1 MDIITS
7 LCLLGACFGF
17 TRFTKYSVEISPFFV
32 VTSCI
37 TTLYLFA
44 YAGLLTL
51 GVYCLLLLGGALL
64 FTIIYDC
71 IRFPV
76 RIFDSYLT
84 PGFSVWLVFAVTLG
98 LVASNNIFMF
108 GDDLMHWAPH
118 TKAMFSH
125 QGFMTKGD
133 YLFHKSYPPGA
144 RLFHYFYY
152 SLSEF
157 SEGRALLAQVLLSL
171 APICLFAKG
180 FKWGEWRKAALFVIF
195 GFLVSLLYGFRV
207 GPLIS
212 LLMDRPVGVFMG
224 GALVFY
230 CLSDRTPKDIL
241 LLIPVFF
248 AVMLFKLKFLP
259 FMLLLLAIIFLDQC
273 LGVYYGYRG
282 KQQISTKKMV
292 SVLVSIFCLFLGVL
306 IAKYSWSLYLTNIG
320 VPLEWNAS
328 ITFQQVMVSFSKVAS
343 ARDTLTIQHFKDY
356 LWDQSG
362 VIIALLAL
370 SYLFPLTMPL
380 KMDRIRWWTAAVW
393 LLVGFS
399 AYVFGLLLLYL
410 YVFNSF
416 HGVMLAS
423 ILRYS
428 GIYFIM
434 WTFFV
439 LAMFRVALQGVELS
453 FMRTAE
459 NTLLSILITLML
471 IAAMFTHGNRLV
483 AEENLRSRVQLRAQ
497 IAKISDK
504 VKLLTPDESKV
515 FLVWQ
520 NSMGLQAVTLMYDL
534 MPRMFNEKPVGFGA
548 PYTDDRVWT
557 HDISPYEF
565 VSQLQGYDY
574 LLLAYTDKR
583 FWDRYGVLFD
593 KPVEKMQPLVIY
605 TQCEGGEFNDAL
617 SDGCVV
623 RSKKAYLFSIK
634 RVNGEIYFT
643 NLESGEGD

>member
-1 MDIITS
+1 
-7 LCLLGACFGF
+7 
-17 TRFTKYSVEISPFFV
+17 
-32 VTSCI
+32 
-37 TTLYLFA
+37 
-44 YAGLLTL
+44 
-51 GVYCLLLLGGALL
+51 
-64 FTIIYDC
+64 
-71 IRFPV
+71 
-76 RIFDSYLT
+76 
-84 PGFSVWLVFAVTLG
+84 
-98 LVASNNIFMF
+98 
-108 GDDLMHWAPH
+108 
-118 TKAMFSH
+118 
-125 QGFMTKGD
+125 
-133 YLFHKSYPPGA
+133 
-144 RLFHYFYY
+144 
-152 SLSEF
+152 
-157 SEGRALLAQVLLSL
+157 
-171 APICLFAKG
+171 
-180 FKWGEWRKAALFVIF
+180 
-195 GFLVSLLYGFRV
+195 
-207 GPLIS
+207 
-212 LLMDRPVGVFMG
+212 
-224 GALVFY
+224 
-230 CLSDRTPKDIL
+230 
-241 LLIPVFF
+241 
-248 AVMLFKLKFLP
+248 
-259 FMLLLLAIIFLDQC
+259 
-273 LGVYYGYRG
+273 
-282 KQQISTKKMV
+282 MV